1 MRVPRWEPRNRK
13 SKVLDCL
20 AALSKER
27 RENPSHALM
36 ESIFERR
43 NPRMIDFGPWLH
55 RKGVSLLLWAATS
68 PEAASCARRSPVR
81 TTKPVRGGR
90 PAKSTRSCGMPRSP
104 AVHRI
109 FGAPAGRR
117 LCISERHFGWKWL
130 HCSPCRSWDGASLSA
145 GSAGFSLDSAH
156 AFSLLL
162 QQSSP
167 DSGRCLVHPQ
177 VDCFRT
183 CAASV
188 PIHNSHTAR
197 VSFCKRRDAAA
208 QAACYFRSAQFLRT
222 DFTSPKFLLTYDAS
236 GRPNCSYPAAATL
249 ALLSPVIMLAQYVF
263 TLASIVGVLAVPMP
277 QAAAPL
283 PTCAEICL
291 VRHCRLKSSLLIG
304 CAECQ
309 SVGSISARPR
319 KHQRHRHRLLLL
331 KH

>member
-104 AVHRI
+104 ACSPHIWRSSWTKTSHLRTT
-109 FGAPAGRR
+109 P
-117 LCISERHFGWKWL
+117 SGWKSL

-145 GSAGFSLDSAH
+145 ALAGCSPTALMPSACSSSSYPRIARAALSIRKWIAPGLVPHRYQSTTATLPASLFANEGT
-156 AFSLLL
+156 LLRKRL
-162 QQSSP
+162 
-167 DSGRCLVHPQ
+167 
-177 VDCFRT
+177 
-183 CAASV
+183 AISV
-188 PIHNSHTAR
+188 PRSFYAR
-197 VSFCKRRDAAA
+197 IS
-208 QAACYFRSAQFLRT
+208 LR
-222 DFTSPKFLLTYDAS
+222 AS
-236 GRPNCSYPAAATL
+236 SC
-249 ALLSPVIMLAQYVF
+249 
-263 TLASIVGVLAVPMP
+263 
-277 QAAAPL
+277 
-283 PTCAEICL
+283 
-291 VRHCRLKSSLLIG
+291 
-304 CAECQ
+304 
-309 SVGSISARPR
+309 
-319 KHQRHRHRLLLL
+319 
-331 KH
+331 